1 MKVVVDTPIWS
12 LALRR
17 RRGDLS
23 AKDSD
28 LVTAWFKLVR
38 KNLALLIGPVRQE
51 ILSGITDHAV
61 FERLRG
67 SLRAFDDEPLTV
79 EDYEEAARCS
89 NRCRSAGLAGSTVD
103 YLLCAVALRRQAWL
117 FTTDADF
124 SRYARC
130 LPLRL
135 FPPSHRN
142 P

>member
-23 AKDSD
+23 ANDSD
-28 LVTAWFKLVR
+28 LVAAWSKLVR
-38 KNLALLIGPVRQE
+38 DNLAVMIGPVRQE
-51 ILSGITDHAV
+51 ILSGIRDHAV
-61 FERLRG
+61 FERLRD
-67 SLRAFDDEPLTV
+67 SLRAFDDEPLTL

-89 NRCRSAGLAGSTVD
+89 NRCRSAGLAGSAVD

-117 FTTDADF
+117 FTTDMDF
-124 SRYARC
+124 TRYAKY

-135 FPPSHRN
+135 FSPSHRK